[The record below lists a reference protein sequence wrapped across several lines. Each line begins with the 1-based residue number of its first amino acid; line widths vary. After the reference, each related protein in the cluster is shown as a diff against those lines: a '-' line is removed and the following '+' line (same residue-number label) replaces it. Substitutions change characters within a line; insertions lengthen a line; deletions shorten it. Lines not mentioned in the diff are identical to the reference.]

1 MAILQLRH
9 LSRRHLN
16 ERLQMHDSHP
26 SRTFQPAQLQGK
38 AIARRRRESERLA
51 VLEQFVQERKRA
63 ADLRNWIDT
72 YAVNAAQD
80 SETELTRMCE
90 WARARLREYDLL
102 LSPARLSTMLRDRQ
116 LFPAVDPLVDTAG
129 EPAPEETFSSRPGPK
144 THPRRPN
151 IL

>member
-1 MAILQLRH
+1 
-9 LSRRHLN
+9 
-16 ERLQMHDSHP
+16 MHDSHP

-90 WARARLREYDLL
+90 WGK
-102 LSPARLSTMLRDRQ
+102 S
-116 LFPAVDPLVDTAG
+116 
-129 EPAPEETFSSRPGPK
+129 
-144 THPRRPN
+144 
-151 IL
+151 

>member
-1 MAILQLRH
+1 
-9 LSRRHLN
+9 
-16 ERLQMHDSHP
+16 MHDSHP

-51 VLEQFVQERKRA
+51 VLEQFVEERRRA
-63 ADLRNWIDT
+63 VDLRNWIDT

-102 LSPARLSTMLRDRQ
+102 LGDAKPSPVALCIVDDRAAVRTDIGQELLPRL
-116 LFPAVDPLVDTAG
+116 
-129 EPAPEETFSSRPGPK
+129 
-144 THPRRPN
+144 
-151 IL
+151 

>member
-1 MAILQLRH
+1 M
-9 LSRRHLN
+9 
-16 ERLQMHDSHP
+16 
-26 SRTFQPAQLQGK
+26 
-38 AIARRRRESERLA
+38 A
-51 VLEQFVQERKRA
+51 VLEQFVEERRRA
-63 ADLRNWIDT
+63 VDLRNWIDT

-102 LSPARLSTMLRDRQ
+102 LSQARLSTMLRDRH
-116 LFPAVDPLVDTAG
+116 LFPAVDPLVETAG
-129 EPAPEETFSSRPGPK
+129 EPAPEEAFSGRPGPK